1 MRTHGSSPP
10 ASDTDAGGCGCAAPD
25 SSGAST
31 CYCTVEELV
40 HAISRKH
47 ALSILNLLGVHGES
61 RFRDM
66 EDALS
71 GVGPSTLSNTL
82 KELVGVG
89 LIERRVYPDTPPRVG
104 YELSEAGG
112 MLRERFHH
120 LLDQVREG

>member
-1 MRTHGSSPP
+1 MRAYESSSP
-10 ASDTDAGGCGCAAPD
+10 ATDAGAGGCGCAAPD

-47 ALSILNLLGVHGES
+47 SLSILNLLGVQGES

-66 EDALS
+66 EDALPA
-71 GVGPSTLSNTL
+71 VGPSTLSDTL

-89 LIERRVYPDTPPRVG
+89 LVERRVYPDTPPRVG
-104 YELSEAGG
+104 YELSDAGG
-112 MLRERFHH
+112 MLRERFHR
-120 LLDQVREG
+120 LLDEVREG